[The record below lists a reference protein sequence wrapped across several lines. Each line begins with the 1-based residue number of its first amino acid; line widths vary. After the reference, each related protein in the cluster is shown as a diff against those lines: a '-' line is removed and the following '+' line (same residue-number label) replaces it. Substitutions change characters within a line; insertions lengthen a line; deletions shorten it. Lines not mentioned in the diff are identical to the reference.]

1 MYYVYV
7 YVYENYQYCRCIFGA
22 LRSRCGRGTPDPE
35 KVLVISLF
43 RMLTSCE
50 VDRAETRFKERLVL
64 RCHVVGQASKGK
76 NGLVSLLPPPLIIL
90 HHPFFFFFFFCL
102 LLLLLPPFLLH
113 IRVYSLPPPPPAFTS
128 SSSSFSLSCTSS
140 SFSSPL
146 SSP

>member
-7 YVYENYQYCRCIFGA
+7 YAYENYQYCRCMFGA

-64 RCHVVGQASKGK
+64 RCHVVGQALKGK
-76 NGLVSLLPPPLIIL
+76 NGLVSLLFLFFIIFFLI
-90 HHPFFFFFFFCL
+90 
-102 LLLLLPPFLLH
+102 LLPPFFLL
-113 IRVYSLPPPPPAFTS
+113 ILLSSPPPPAFTQ

-140 SFSSPL
+140 SFTSPL